1 MGLLTSDITL
11 TGALPTS
18 PSDQPTPHFD
28 GDRAVRVVL
37 VGDDEIIAEG
47 LGAMLARDSERVELV
62 GDVPV
67 TEDVLSTA
75 TRLRA
80 DVVLVE
86 PALQNASGL
95 ELAAE
100 LLAEKPPFRVVIFTD
115 DADERRL
122 FEALRLG
129 VSGYLLKS
137 LTDTQLADHLV
148 RVHDGQVVI
157 DPTMATGIAMRAAHG
172 GGRGMWP
179 GSELGLSQ
187 RESEV
192 LPLLARG
199 LSNRLIAS
207 ELVLSEETIKTHLR
221 SIYRKLGV
229 NDRAQAVATALR
241 QGICA

>member
-1 MGLLTSDITL
+1 
-11 TGALPTS
+11 
-18 PSDQPTPHFD
+18 
-28 GDRAVRVVL
+28 VL

-47 LGAMLARDSERVELV
+47 LRAMFTRHSDRAELV
-62 GDVPV
+62 GNVPA
-67 TEDVLSTA
+67 TEDVLSAA

-80 DVVLVE
+80 DVVLVDL
-86 PALQNASGL
+86 ALQSASGL
-95 ELAAE
+95 ALAAE
-100 LLAEKPPFRVVIFTD
+100 LLAEKPPFRVVIFTE

-129 VSGYLLKS
+129 ASGYLLKS
-137 LTDTQLADHLV
+137 LSGTQLADHLV
-148 RVHDGQVVI
+148 RVHDGEVVV

-179 GSELGLSQ
+179 GSELGLSH

-192 LPLLARG
+192 LALLGRG
-199 LSNRLIAS
+199 LSNRLMAA
-207 ELVLSEETIKTHLR
+207 ELFLGEETIKTHLR

-241 QGICA
+241 QGICV

>member
-1 MGLLTSDITL
+1 MGLLAPDIEL
-11 TGALPTS
+11 TAALLTS
-18 PSDQPTPHFD
+18 PSIQPAPRSERGAD
-28 GDRAVRVVL
+28 VRVVL
-37 VGDDEIIAEG
+37 VGDDQIIAEG
-47 LGAMLARDSERVELV
+47 LRAMLARDSDRVELV
-62 GDVPV
+62 GHVPA
-67 TEDVLSTA
+67 TEDVLSAA

-86 PALQNASGL
+86 LDLQSASGL

-100 LLAEKPPFRVVIFTD
+100 LLAEKPPFRVVIFTG

-122 FEALRLG
+122 YQALRFG

-137 LTDTQLADHLV
+137 LSGSLLADHLA

-157 DPTMATGIAMRAAHG
+157 DPTMATEIAMRAAHG

-192 LPLLARG
+192 LALLARG
-199 LSNRLIAS
+199 LSNRLIAA
-207 ELVLSEETIKTHLR
+207 ELVLGDETIKTHLR

>member
-1 MGLLTSDITL
+1 MGLLARDIELTAALLTSV
-11 TGALPTS
+11 
-18 PSDQPTPHFD
+18 SDQPPLRSER
-28 GDRAVRVVL
+28 DRAVRVLL

-47 LGAMLARDSERVELV
+47 LRAMLARVSERVELV

-67 TEDVLSTA
+67 TEDVLSVA
-75 TRLRA
+75 TRLCA

-86 PALQNASGL
+86 LARAGASRLG
-95 ELAAE
+95 LAAE

-129 VSGYLLKS
+129 ASGYLLKS
-137 LTDTQLADHLV
+137 LSGTQLADHLV
-148 RVHDGQVVI
+148 RVHDGEVVV
-157 DPTMATGIAMRAAHG
+157 DPTMATRIALRTAHAG
-172 GGRGMWP
+172 SGRIWP
-179 GSELGLSQ
+179 GSEVGLSQ

-192 LPLLARG
+192 LVLLATG
-199 LSNRLIAS
+199 LSNRLIAD
-207 ELVLSEETIKTHLR
+207 ELILGEETIKTHLR

-229 NDRAQAVATALR
+229 NDRAQAVAAALR